1 MMAGT
6 FLPAMEPVSD
16 AELQRP
22 PQPARVAALADE
34 AAKQGWGVNAPG
46 LRAAAL
52 RAYEANSGE
61 ARAWY
66 YLYRWAALLATPGR
80 QAVNDWV
87 GAINDAKVGHPNMA
101 DRYPMPPGSLAAHLS
116 REAQLFAL
124 GTGAFAEEF
133 FTTLQ
138 PVDNPVAVLDLLQGL
153 YAANPAVFADYAS
166 LGLAIAVVYDVPP
179 PPGWPHAQVGGKVLP
194 REWPDPRAAFAY
206 WVKLDRSRPTAQQLR
221 RLPAAELKFVV
232 DTIAPFTELDWARQ
246 HVTAPLAGFE
256 KAYDMVKY
264 RKDRLDGGA
273 FNWQL
278 PRYDLATILAQ
289 GGICVDQ
296 AYFAASAG
304 KARGIPTLLFAG
316 AGLDGR
322 HAWFGYLA
330 APGWKLDCGRY
341 AEQKYVSGLATD
353 PQTWKHLSDHEL
365 LFLTGRFRTL
375 PLYRLSEV
383 HTFFAREYLKDGRA
397 AQAVKAAREAVNRER
412 RNLAGWEALVA
423 AHEAAGE
430 PARVREG
437 VLREAAQAFA
447 RYPDVEAGFLRQL
460 AASLRARGETSAADF
475 EERKLAVKNQGS
487 RSDLSLQ
494 QAADTLQRSMGK
506 DDVAT
511 QIRVYDQ
518 VLRNYG
524 QGGGTDFFDKVV
536 RPFVEHL
543 QKRGEI
549 PAALQMIGRARQ
561 SLRVPPGSMLDNE
574 LRALDR
580 RLRQPGA

>member
-1 MMAGT
+1 MD
-6 FLPAMEPVSD
+6 PVPD
-16 AELQRP
+16 TELLRAP
-22 PQPARVAALADE
+22 SPARVAALVDE
-34 AAKQGWGVNAPG
+34 AAKRGWGESAPA
-46 LRAAAL
+46 LRQAAL

-66 YLYRWAALLATPGR
+66 YLYRWATLLGTPER
-80 QAVNDWV
+80 KAVNDWV
-87 GAINDAKVGHPNMA
+87 GAINEAKVGHPNMPE
-101 DRYPMPPGSLAAHLS
+101 RYPMPPGSLSAHLS

-133 FTTLQ
+133 FTLLQ
-138 PVDNPVAVLDLLQGL
+138 PVDNPVAVLDILNTLR
-153 YAANPAVFADYAS
+153 AANAQLFADYSS
-166 LGLAIAVVYDVPP
+166 LALALAVVFDVPP
-179 PPGWPHAQVGGKVLP
+179 PPGWPHAQVSEKVLP
-194 REWPDPRAAFAY
+194 RKWPEPRAAFDY
-206 WVKLDRSRPTAQQLR
+206 WVKLDRSPAVTQKLR
-221 RLPAAELKFVV
+221 RLPASELKFVV
-232 DTIAPFTELDWARQ
+232 DAAAPFGELDWARQ
-246 HVTAPLAGFE
+246 NVTAPATDFA

-273 FNWQL
+273 FNWAL
-278 PRYDLATILAQ
+278 PRYDLPTILQQ

-296 AYFAASAG
+296 AYFAISAG
-304 KARGIPTLLFAG
+304 KARGLPALLFAG

-322 HAWFGYLA
+322 HAWFGYLSA
-330 APGWKLDCGRY
+330 AGWKLDCGRH

-353 PQTWKHLSDHEL
+353 PQTWKYLSDHEL
-365 LFLTGRFRTL
+365 LFLTERFRAL

-383 HTFFAREYLKDGRA
+383 HTFFAREYLADGRA
-397 AQAVKAAREAVNRER
+397 AEAMKAAREAVNRDR
-412 RNLAGWEALVA
+412 RNLAGWEMLVGA
-423 AHEAAGE
+423 QEAARE
-430 PARVREG
+430 PARAREG
-437 VLREAAQAFA
+437 TLREAAQAFA

-475 EERKLAVKNQGS
+475 EERKLAVKNQGN

-524 QGGGTDFFDKVV
+524 QGAGTDFFDKVV

-543 QKRGEI
+543 KDRGEV
-549 PAALQMIGRARQ
+549 PAALQMITRARQ
-561 SLRVPPGSMLDNE
+561 SLRVQPGSMLDNE
-574 LRALDR
+574 LRGLEQKLR
-580 RLRQPGA
+580 RGG

>member
-1 MMAGT
+1 
-6 FLPAMEPVSD
+6 MEPIPD
-16 AELQRP
+16 AELQRR
-22 PQPARVAALADE
+22 PQPARVAALVDE

-46 LRAAAL
+46 LRAAAM

-66 YLYRWAALLATPGR
+66 YLYRWAVLLATPER

-87 GAINDAKVGHPNMA
+87 GAINDAKVGHPNMP
-101 DRYPMPPGSLAAHLS
+101 DRYPMPPGSLSAHLS

-124 GTGAFAEEF
+124 GTAPFAEEF

-138 PVDNPVAVLDLLQGL
+138 PVDNPVAVLDILQTL
-153 YAANPAVFADYAS
+153 HAANPAVFADYAS
-166 LGLAIAVVYDVPP
+166 LALANAVVFDVPP
-179 PPGWPHAQVGGKVLP
+179 PPGWPHAQVSAQVLP
-194 REWPDPRAAFAY
+194 RRWPEPRAAFDS
-206 WVKLDRSRPTAQQLR
+206 WVKLDRSPVVTQKLR
-221 RLPAAELKFVV
+221 RLPAAELKFVI
-232 DTIAPFTELDWARQ
+232 DAAAPFGELDWARQ
-246 HVTAPLAGFE
+246 NVALPPAEFA
-256 KAYDMVKY
+256 KAYDMIKY
-264 RKDRLDGGA
+264 RKDRLEGSA

-278 PRYDLATILAQ
+278 PRYDLPTILKE

-296 AYFAASAG
+296 AYFATSAG
-304 KARGIPTLLFAG
+304 KARGMPALLFAG

-322 HAWFGYLA
+322 HAWFGYLSA
-330 APGWKLDCGRY
+330 TGWKLDCGRH

-353 PQTWKHLSDHEL
+353 PQTWKYLSDHEL
-365 LFLTGRFRTL
+365 LFLTERFRVL

-383 HTFFAREYLKDGRA
+383 HAFFAREYLKDGRA

-412 RNLAGWEALVA
+412 RNLAGWEALIA
-423 AHEAAGE
+423 AQEAARE
-430 PARVREG
+430 DVRVREG
-437 VLREAAQAFA
+437 TLREAAQAFA
-447 RYPDVEAGFLRQL
+447 RYPDVEAVFLRQL

-475 EERKLAVKNQGS
+475 EERKLAVKNQGN

-524 QGGGTDFFDKVV
+524 QGAGTDFFDKVV

-543 QKRGEI
+543 QKLGEI

-561 SLRVPPGSMLDNE
+561 SLRVQPGSMLDHE
-574 LRALDR
+574 LKALEQ
-580 RLRQPGA
+580 RLRRGG